1 MKDSEYLIHR
11 TPISALIIFA
21 LPMMLGNLFQQF
33 YTMADSVI
41 VGRFVGEKALAAV
54 GASYALTTVFIS
66 IAIGGGIGAS
76 VVASRAFGA
85 KRYGMMKSA
94 ISTSLI
100 TFLVLSIILGM
111 IGYIFSPEIM
121 SALNTPEDILADAIS
136 YLRIYFLGLPFL
148 FMYNVLASMFNALGK
163 SKIPLF
169 LLIFSS
175 ILNIFLDIYMVR
187 NLGMGVD
194 GAAWATLIAQG
205 ISAIISFMVLLRTLS
220 AFNEKNERIW
230 SSELFRTISL
240 IALPSILQQ
249 STVSIGMMLVQS
261 VVNSFGSEVL
271 AGFSAA
277 MRIESIAV
285 VPMSAMGNAMSSY
298 TAQNLGADKTERVVK
313 GYHASYLI
321 VAVLAILIMIPLE
334 TVNTWIIKLF
344 IGSEGTAA
352 AMATGTGYLSF
363 MGWFFALIGFKMITD
378 GLLRGAGDMTPFMI
392 STFSDLILRVGLAI
406 IFSAFWGSVGIW
418 LSWPVGWAVGAIVS
432 LIFLKSGHWI
442 RYAERNRL

>member
-1 MKDSEYLIHR
+1 MRDSEYLIHKR
-11 TPISALIIFA
+11 PVNALIIFA

-41 VGRFVGEKALAAV
+41 VGRFIGEKALAAV

-85 KRYGMMKSA
+85 RRYGVMKSA

-100 TFLVLSIILGM
+100 AFLVLSIVLG
-111 IGYIFSPEIM
+111 IFGYILSLAIM
-121 SALNTPEDILADAIS
+121 SALNTPDDILQDSIT

-163 SKIPLF
+163 SRIPLF

-175 ILNIFLDIYMVR
+175 VLNVFLDIFMVTT
-187 NLGMGVD
+187 LQMGVA

-205 ISAIISFMVLLRTLS
+205 ISAVISFSILMKTLS
-220 AFNEKNERIW
+220 EFDEKNEKLW
-230 SSELFRTISL
+230 SADLMKTISL

-277 MRIESIAV
+277 MRIESIVV

-298 TAQNLGADKTERVVK
+298 TAQNIGADKTDRDIR

-321 VAVLAILIMIPLE
+321 IAVLALLIMLPLE
-334 TVNTWIIKLF
+334 TADEWLIKLF
-344 IGSEGTAA
+344 IGNEGTAD

-363 MGWFFALIGFKMITD
+363 MGWFFAFIGFKMITD
-378 GLLRGAGDMTPFMI
+378 GLLRGAGDMTMFTI
-392 STFSDLILRVGLAI
+392 ANLVNLSIRVI
-406 IFSAFWGSVGIW
+406 VAFVFAPVYGIAMVW
-418 LSWPVGWAVGAIVS
+418 VAVPIGWAANW
-432 LIFLKSGHWI
+432 LISGIEYRSGRWKTK
-442 RYAERNRL
+442 RT